1 MKKNIFRVGVDIEEE
16 FTEFATCT
24 SIESAEKAKQLL
36 EGAGWD
42 DVEIRESN
50 LYLDTIEIDGKE
62 IDLTQ

>member
-1 MKKNIFRVGVDIEEE
+1 MKKNIFRVGVEIEEE

-24 SIESAEKAKQLL
+24 SIKSAEKAKQLL

>member
-1 MKKNIFRVGVDIEEE
+1 MKKNIFRVGADIEEE